1 MKTVAFSPSTRPT
14 KRIRL
19 IKARRLGITLLATIL
34 SLFVII
40 PFAWVLFTA
49 VKTRQEIA
57 RNPLGVPGDWHLEN
71 FLNAWKV
78 GRFDRYFM
86 NSVYVV
92 IPTVL
97 FVLFLSLLIA
107 YAFSLMSFR
116 GKRVL
121 FAIFL
126 LGLAIPLDILI
137 IPLFYSLLRFG
148 LLNTP
153 WALILPIS
161 AKIIPFGVL
170 LLRGFIDE
178 LPQEILDAGLID
190 GCSRIQ
196 LLRNV
201 VVPLSWPAIASLL
214 VFTFMW
220 TWNTFFLP
228 IVVIQE
234 DAKRTLPVGLNY
246 FQSRY
251 ETDIPLL
258 MAGAIISCLPI
269 IIIYLIFQ
277 RQFIRG
283 ITAGA
288 IK

>member
-1 MKTVAFSPSTRPT
+1 M
-14 KRIRL
+14 
-19 IKARRLGITLLATIL
+19 
-34 SLFVII
+34 
-40 PFAWVLFTA
+40 WVLFTA
-49 VKTRQEIA
+49 IKTRREIA
-57 RNPLGVPGDWHLEN
+57 LNPLGIPQEWHFEN
-71 FLNAWKV
+71 FLIAWKV
-78 GRFDRYFM
+78 GHFDRYFM
-86 NSVYVV
+86 NSIYVV

-97 FVLFLSLLIA
+97 LVLILSLLIA
-107 YAFSLMSFR
+107 NAFSLMRFR
-116 GKRVL
+116 GKRAL

-137 IPLFYSLLRFG
+137 IPLFYDLLRFG

-161 AKIIPFGVL
+161 AKIIPFGIL

-178 LPQEILDAGLID
+178 LPPEILDAGLID
-190 GCSRIQ
+190 GCSRFQ
-196 LLRNV
+196 LLRNI
-201 VVPLSWPAIASLL
+201 VVPLSWPAIASLM

-220 TWNTFFLP
+220 TWNTFFLAV
-228 IVVIQE
+228 VVIQE

-246 FQSRY
+246 FQGRY

-258 MAGAIISCLPI
+258 MAGAIVSCLPI
-269 IIIYLIFQ
+269 TIIYLFFQ

>member
-1 MKTVAFSPSTRPT
+1 M
-14 KRIRL
+14 
-19 IKARRLGITLLATIL
+19 
-34 SLFVII
+34 
-40 PFAWVLFTA
+40 FTA
-49 VKTRQEIA
+49 VKTRREIP
-57 RNPLGVPGDWHLEN
+57 RNPLGIPQEWHFEN
-71 FLNAWKV
+71 FLNAWEV
-78 GRFDRYFM
+78 GHFDRYFM
-86 NSVYVV
+86 NSIYVV
-92 IPTVL
+92 IPTVIL
-97 FVLFLSLLIA
+97 VLILSLLIA
-107 YAFSLMSFR
+107 YAFSLMRFR

-121 FAIFL
+121 FALLL
-126 LGLAIPLDILI
+126 LGLAIPIDILI

-170 LLRGFIDE
+170 LLRGFIDD

-190 GCSRIQ
+190 GCSRFQ
-196 LLRNV
+196 LLRHV
-201 VVPLSWPAIASLL
+201 VVPLSLPVITSLL

-220 TWNTFFLP
+220 TWNMFFLP

-234 DAKRTLPVGLNY
+234 DAKRTLPVGLSY
-246 FQSRY
+246 FQGRY

-258 MAGAIISCLPI
+258 MAGAMISCLPI
-269 IIIYLIFQ
+269 IVIYLFFQ

-288 IK
+288 IR

>member
-1 MKTVAFSPSTRPT
+1 MKSAALSSITRPGGREYFT
-14 KRIRL
+14 R
-19 IKARRLGITLLATIL
+19 ARRIGVTSITAGL
-34 SLFVII
+34 SLFVLI
-40 PFAWVLFTA
+40 PFAWVIFTS
-49 VKTRQEIA
+49 VKTRWEIA
-57 RNPLGVPGDWHLEN
+57 RDPLGVPETWHLEN
-71 FLNAWKV
+71 YLNAWQV

-86 NSVYVV
+86 NSVYVA

-97 FVLFLSLLIA
+97 SVLILSLLIA
-107 YAFSLMSFR
+107 YAFSLMRFK
-116 GKRVL
+116 GKRAL
-121 FAIFL
+121 YAIFL

-137 IPLFYSLLRFG
+137 IPLFYNLLRFG

-190 GCSRIQ
+190 GCSRFQ

-228 IVVIQE
+228 VVVIQE

-269 IIIYLIFQ
+269 IIIYILFQ

>member
-1 MKTVAFSPSTRPT
+1 MKTVALSPSARPT
-14 KRIRL
+14 KRIRFTR
-19 IKARRLGITLLATIL
+19 ASRLGITLFATSL
-34 SLFVII
+34 SLLVLI

-49 VKTRQEIA
+49 VKTRQDIA
-57 RNPLGVPGDWHLEN
+57 RNPLGIPGDWHLEN
-71 FLNAWKV
+71 FLNAWQV
-78 GRFDRYFM
+78 GHFDRYFM

-97 FVLFLSLLIA
+97 LVLIMSLLIA
-107 YAFSLMSFR
+107 YAFSLMNFR
-116 GKRVL
+116 GKRAL

-148 LLNTP
+148 LLNTH

-190 GCSRIQ
+190 GCSRFQ

-269 IIIYLIFQ
+269 IIIYLFFQ